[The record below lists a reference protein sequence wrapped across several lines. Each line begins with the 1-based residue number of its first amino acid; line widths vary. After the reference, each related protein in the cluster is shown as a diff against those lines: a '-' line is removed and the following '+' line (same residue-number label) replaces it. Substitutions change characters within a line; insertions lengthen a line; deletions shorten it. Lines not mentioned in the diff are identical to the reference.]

1 MKGRPILGAIS
12 GFFFGLLLGISLW
25 LWGLV
30 PLHSD
35 LLLILPILGIVL
47 GLVMAWWA
55 PFGKSSD
62 ETPPVA
68 SPAVESMEQQTDSGT
83 ADPEPIDTE
92 PIDTEPIHTEPID
105 TEPAD

>member
-12 GFFFGLLLGISLW
+12 GFFFGLLLGITLW
-25 LWGLV
+25 MWGVV

-55 PFGKSSD
+55 PFGGGSS
-62 ETPPVA
+62 EPPPVT
-68 SPAVESMEQQTDSGT
+68 SPPVESM
-83 ADPEPIDTE
+83 DPE
-92 PIDTEPIHTEPID
+92 HTDPG
-105 TEPAD
+105 PADTGSTD

>member
-25 LWGLV
+25 LWGVV

-35 LLLILPILGIVL
+35 LLLLFPILGTLL

-55 PFGKSSD
+55 PFGGSKD
-62 ETPPVA
+62 ETPAVT
-68 SPAVESMEQQTDSGT
+68 SPPVESMEKQQSDPGT
-83 ADPEPIDTE
+83 TDPEP
-92 PIDTEPIHTEPID
+92 
-105 TEPAD
+105 AD